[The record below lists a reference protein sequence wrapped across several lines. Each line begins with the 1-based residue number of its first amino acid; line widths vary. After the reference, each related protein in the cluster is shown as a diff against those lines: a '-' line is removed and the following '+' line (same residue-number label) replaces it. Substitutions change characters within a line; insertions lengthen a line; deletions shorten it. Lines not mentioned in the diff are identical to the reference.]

1 MPPDL
6 LFGVSSLY
14 LQNDADSD
22 GFSINTD
29 RYIVV
34 TDPTGFRHQDMYA
47 LWVRSHYF
55 RTEGNFFQTKIFPL
69 AVYLS
74 CAHIIGFTELLLSN
88 LMTTA

>member
-1 MPPDL
+1 M
-6 LFGVSSLY
+6 GKIAAIVRIKII
-14 LQNDADSD
+14 D
-22 GFSINTD
+22 GL
-29 RYIVV
+29 
-34 TDPTGFRHQDMYA
+34 RHQDMYA
-47 LWVRSHYF
+47 LWVGSHYF